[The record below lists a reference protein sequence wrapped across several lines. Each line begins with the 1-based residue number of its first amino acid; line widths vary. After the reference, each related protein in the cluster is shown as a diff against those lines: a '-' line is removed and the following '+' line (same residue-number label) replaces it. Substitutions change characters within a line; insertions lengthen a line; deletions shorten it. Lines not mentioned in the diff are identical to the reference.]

1 MVSEDGIVIKIGG
14 PNIKVGSNSLLWW
27 REMEPVIADFYNFHI
42 VIVVITGTSFET
54 QQASLVFWLIGIL
67 DHGQ

>member
-1 MVSEDGIVIKIGG
+1 MVSEDGIVIKIGD

-27 REMEPVIADFYNFHI
+27 RGMEPVIADFYNFHI
-42 VIVVITGTSFET
+42 GIVVITGTSFET